1 MKRMLAALALILF
14 LGVDIPAQEAE
25 APFVLKVVISEAI
38 TPSSLDRLEQA
49 LHEAEKRKARALLVA
64 LNTPGGLMSSM
75 DDMIRLILSSPVPVI
90 TYVSPPGSYSG
101 SAGVFIM
108 YASHVAAMAPATNI
122 GSATPVSMGGSPEDG
137 SGSDEIP
144 DEAGKNDA
152 VNMKRKTMNHALA
165 QIRSLAE
172 YHGRNRNFAERA
184 ITHAENLTSSQ
195 ALAIRAIDLVAE
207 SETQLLERL
216 EGRQVRT
223 LPAPT
228 TLSFKGVRV
237 VELESDTRSKVLALL
252 ANPTLAYFLLMLG
265 MLGIWAEIQYP
276 GTIFPGVIGAICFLL
291 GLYAM
296 QTLSV
301 DYTGIALIALALV
314 LFVLEIH
321 VTSYGLLSI
330 AAVASL
336 SLGSLMLMREER
348 LAMSLW
354 IVGSTVAT
362 VSALIIFLMFKA
374 GQVMRKKP
382 SSGGEALLGREG
394 TVVHTISREGG
405 QIMLGGEYWSAQT
418 RGAEIPAGTVVKVVE
433 RSGLTLMVEPVH

>member
-1 MKRMLAALALILF
+1 MLALLVLF
-14 LGVDIPAQEAE
+14 LLWSAGVTGQEPE
-25 APFVLKVVISEAI
+25 KPFVLKVVISEAI
-38 TPSSLDRLEQA
+38 TPSSLDRLETA
-49 LHEAEKRKARALLVA
+49 LHEAERRKARALLIA

-122 GSATPVSMGGSPEDG
+122 GSATPVSMGGAPEDA

-144 DEAGKNDA
+144 EEAGKSDA

-184 ITHAENLTSSQ
+184 ITHAENVTSSQ

-207 SETQLLERL
+207 SEQQLLERL

-228 TLSFKGVRV
+228 TLSFKDVAI
-237 VELESDTRSKVLALL
+237 VEMESDTRSKVLALL

-321 VTSYGLLSI
+321 ITSYGLLSI
-330 AAVASL
+330 AAIASL

-348 LAMSLW
+348 LEMSLW
-354 IVGSTVAT
+354 IVGSTVAS
-362 VSALIIFLMFKA
+362 VSALIVFLMYKA
-374 GQVMRKKP
+374 GQVMRRKP
-382 SSGGEALLGREG
+382 TSGGEALLGREA
-394 TVVHTISREGG
+394 TVVHAVKEDGG
-405 QIMLGGEYWSAQT
+405 QVSLGGEYWSART
-418 RGAEIPAGTVVKVVE
+418 RGSEIPVGQAVKVVE
-433 RSGLTLMVEPVH
+433 RSGLVLFVERIH

>member
-1 MKRMLAALALILF
+1 
-14 LGVDIPAQEAE
+14 
-25 APFVLKVVISEAI
+25 
-38 TPSSLDRLEQA
+38 
-49 LHEAEKRKARALLVA
+49 
-64 LNTPGGLMSSM
+64 
-75 DDMIRLILSSPVPVI
+75 
-90 TYVSPPGSYSG
+90 
-101 SAGVFIM
+101 
-108 YASHVAAMAPATNI
+108 
-122 GSATPVSMGGSPEDG
+122 
-137 SGSDEIP
+137 
-144 DEAGKNDA
+144 
-152 VNMKRKTMNHALA
+152 
-165 QIRSLAE
+165 
-172 YHGRNRNFAERA
+172 
-184 ITHAENLTSSQ
+184 
-195 ALAIRAIDLVAE
+195 
-207 SETQLLERL
+207 
-216 EGRQVRT
+216 
-223 LPAPT
+223 
-228 TLSFKGVRV
+228 
-237 VELESDTRSKVLALL
+237 
-252 ANPTLAYFLLMLG
+252 LLMLG